1 VYYRFIFADED
12 VSEGGSQIE
21 GHEDGTAGLLTMLT
35 LELDQALRKTR
46 IKEWVITL
54 LWVPDDLP
62 SQGTEKL
69 VDKFYSWLFGKH
81 PGKMVDGRDF
91 IAIEVEVDK
100 ERGIVYLTQ
109 EAYWLDGS
117 SAQVQE
123 VLQGRKAETER
134 DTGRCQ
140 RGLLLPKL
148 ENQKELHVHST
159 RRQNTCRSL
168 SSLVGTLAFSVLH
181 TKLDME
187 LALQMPASHMSDWTE
202 EHFEYALGWSLAYGY
217 HTRDIGLA
225 YSAGTDKHGDNVAH
239 GWSDISFQV
248 PKCVGARAIIMNS
261 AMIQM
266 IDCPQAPR
274 G

>member
-1 VYYRFIFADED
+1 MSRSRVDSTVYYRFIFADED
-12 VSEGGSQIE
+12 VSEGESQIE
-21 GHEDGTAGLLTMLT
+21 GHEDGTAGLLTTLT

-134 DTGRCQ
+134 DTVANGSSITKARKPEGAAREGKALAVPSARWYSCV
-140 RGLLLPKL
+140 PCT
-148 ENQKELHVHST
+148 VHE
-159 RRQNTCRSL
+159 
-168 SSLVGTLAFSVLH
+168 VGYEAGIA
-181 TKLDME
+181 D
-187 LALQMPASHMSDWTE
+187 ASESHE
-202 EHFEYALGWSLAYGY
+202 
-217 HTRDIGLA
+217 
-225 YSAGTDKHGDNVAH
+225 
-239 GWSDISFQV
+239 
-248 PKCVGARAIIMNS
+248 
-261 AMIQM
+261 
-266 IDCPQAPR
+266 
-274 G
+274 